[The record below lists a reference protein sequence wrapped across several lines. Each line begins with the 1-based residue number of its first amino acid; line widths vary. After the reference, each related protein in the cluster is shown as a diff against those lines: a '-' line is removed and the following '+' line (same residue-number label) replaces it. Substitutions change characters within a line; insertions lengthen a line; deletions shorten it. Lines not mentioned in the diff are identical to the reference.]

1 MSVITGRRLNRFW
14 QKGIKPLKDL
24 LGNHDIE
31 DLSEDG
37 TVTGAL
43 SKLNTDF
50 TENVQDQTNAA
61 TDIQQ
66 HWAALYNN
74 NGSTK
79 TCYLKYEFRNGDK
92 GTIYVTATRSGTIN
106 GLRKYT
112 IIRGEALAYSTIQQG
127 SGGVGWNGEQLL
139 NAGGSPSTGTDACI
153 LALTN
158 VQGYATVE
166 AFSSN
171 LKITKSYF
179 T

>member
-112 IIRGEALAYSTIQQG
+112 IIRGEALARIRWRWLEWRAVAERWRIPINRNRCLHSC
-127 SGGVGWNGEQLL
+127 
-139 NAGGSPSTGTDACI
+139 AD
-153 LALTN
+153 
-158 VQGYATVE
+158 
-166 AFSSN
+166 
-171 LKITKSYF
+171 
-179 T
+179 